1 MATTHKV
8 RQIVQ
13 VFPLGGERFR
23 EDPLVA
29 PAQDAVA
36 WEFAEVIA
44 EKHVAGWLFLLAG
57 KPVPGFELA
66 TSVRIEGLARHKPHP
81 NGSFV
86 WQTQGSALVI
96 ATRLDIPQLEH
107 RLSDYRT
114 AEGRVDRARSAS
126 SDRARMI
133 CEAMEAGVPPG
144 KAIAAYRLPS
154 VRRDAVTETALPPP
168 GSSDAEKLDYYRSLI
183 IRERSDMEVA

>member
-1 MATTHKV
+1 MATARKV

-13 VFPLGGERFR
+13 VFPLGGDRVR

-29 PAQDAVA
+29 PTQDDVA

-44 EKHVAGWLFLLAG
+44 EKHVAGWLFMLAG

-86 WQTQGSALVI
+86 WQTQGSALLI
-96 ATRLDIPQLEH
+96 AARLGDVQLEH

-144 KAIAAYRLPS
+144 TAIAAHRLPS
-154 VRRDAVTETALPPP
+154 VRRDAVTEAASPRV
-168 GSSDAEKLDYYRSLI
+168 GSSDAERLAYYRGLLVSG
-183 IRERSDMEVA
+183 EVE